1 MGGKEMKLYELANE
15 YRELENMDL
24 DADTLADTLESLEGE
39 FDAKADAICHV
50 LANLQAQRSAII
62 DELSRLE
69 EREGR
74 VSVNIDGLKDYL
86 RDNMEKLGKKKI
98 ESAKFTINCVA
109 GRDKVRVYD
118 EVQILDQY
126 FTVVPESKKLDK
138 RMLLADLKEGFELEG
153 VELEKSKSSLR
164 IK

>member
-1 MGGKEMKLYELANE
+1 
-15 YRELENMDL
+15 MDL

>member
-1 MGGKEMKLYELANE
+1 MKLYELANE

-24 DADTLADTLESLEGE
+24 DAETLADTLESLEGE

-50 LANLQAQRSAII
+50 LANLDSDRKSLAEESAR
-62 DELSRLE
+62 LVSRE
-69 EREGR
+69 
-74 VSVNIDGLKDYL
+74 VSIKKRQEGLKDYL